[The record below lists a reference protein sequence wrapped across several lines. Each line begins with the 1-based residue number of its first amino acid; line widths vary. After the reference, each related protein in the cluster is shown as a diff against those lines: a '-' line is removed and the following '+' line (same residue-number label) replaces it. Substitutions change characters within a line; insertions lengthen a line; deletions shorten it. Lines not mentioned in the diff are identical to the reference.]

1 MARNTIQQRQDKAI
15 HGILLMLVAYLFFS
29 FIDTSAKWL
38 AILGLPALQLAFMRY
53 IGHFVISTA
62 MIGVG
67 GLKLS
72 HFASPYA
79 HMAILRGACLMV
91 STILNFWAVKF
102 LPLTLTA
109 TILFSSPIIVC
120 LLSWPLLGERVGRI
134 RLGAILLGFVGVTI
148 AIRPFDDSF
157 QWAML
162 ISLASAFLFA
172 LYAILTRHLAGKVSV
187 DIMQFYSGA
196 VGSVVLFPVA
206 LYVWQSPVT
215 SFDWGVMIAMGIFGW
230 AGHQLL
236 TIAHG
241 FAPASTLLPFGYSFI
256 LYLTLWSY
264 FIFGY
269 LPDSWTSLGAGI
281 IIISGII
288 IWQRERIRLRQN
300 RPAA

>member
-196 VGSVVLFPVA
+196 IGTFILLPFA
-206 LYVWQSPVT
+206 LWQWQSPDNAA
-215 SFDWGVMIAMGIFGW
+215 DWIFMISLGIFGW
-230 AGHQLL
+230 GGHQLL
-236 TIAHG
+236 TTAHR
-241 FAPASTLLPFGYSFI
+241 FAPASTLMPFGYSFI
-256 LYLTLWSY
+256 LYLTIWS
-264 FIFGY
+264 FIIFDY
-269 LPDSWTSLGAGI
+269 LPDTWTIAGASI
-281 IIISGII
+281 IVISGII
-288 IWQRERIRLRQN
+288 IWYRETLVKTSKS
-300 RPAA
+300 AL

>member
-1 MARNTIQQRQDKAI
+1 MGQTAIRQKEDRAL
-15 HGILLMLVAYLFFS
+15 HGIMLMLIAYLLFS

-62 MIGVG
+62 LISAG

-79 HMAILRGACLMV
+79 HLAILRGACLMV

-134 RLGAILLGFVGVTI
+134 RLGAILVGFVGVTI

-162 ISLASAFLFA
+162 ISLAAAFLFA
-172 LYAILTRHLAGKVSV
+172 LYAILTRHMAGKVSV

-196 VGSVVLFPVA
+196 VGSVVLLPFA
-206 LYVWQSPVT
+206 LYVWQSPT
-215 SFDWGVMIAMGIFGW
+215 TLTDWGIMIAMGAFGW

-236 TIAHG
+236 TVAHG
-241 FAPASTLLPFGYSFI
+241 YAPASTLLPFGYSFI
-256 LYLTLWSY
+256 LYLTLWSF
-264 FIFGY
+264 FIFDY
-269 LPDSWTSLGAGI
+269 LPDGWTILGGSI
-281 IIISGII
+281 IILSGII
-288 IWQRERIRLRQN
+288 IWQRERIRSQKKGL
-300 RPAA
+300 

>member
-264 FIFGY
+264 FIFDY